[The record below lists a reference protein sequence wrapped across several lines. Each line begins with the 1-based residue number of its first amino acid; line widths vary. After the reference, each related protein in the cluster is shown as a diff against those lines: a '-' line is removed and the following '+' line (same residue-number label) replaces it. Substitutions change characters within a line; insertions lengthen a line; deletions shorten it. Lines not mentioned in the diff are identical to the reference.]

1 MKVVPSG
8 IKRFK
13 QHLVGGFGDTIK
25 WTRVPELV
33 CIYLTEQ
40 WINSIDLILL

>member
-13 QHLVGGFGDTIK
+13 QHLADGFGDTIK